1 MCCSRVPGKGSLGA
15 GQFFG
20 GFTEWRRM
28 MLEVK
33 QQTALIVARGL
44 QANYYQNSTSST
56 LNVQLQAS
64 GKLCCVVFE
73 VF

>member
-1 MCCSRVPGKGSLGA
+1 
-15 GQFFG
+15 
-20 GFTEWRRM
+20 